1 MDTQGNQNDTATAV
15 NPDQTTQP
23 QLEIDFK
30 KTNENQ
36 ASLAPKEISPEQQIL
51 NLLGKPTNMVLDAVI
66 SVLPKPDTKL
76 KIWAGSEERIFV
88 VEQSLQV
95 DNVLIAKGTILDGK
109 MFYILKFILWDTK
122 KIVYGVRLER
132 RFYMQMNL
140 T

>member
-1 MDTQGNQNDTATAV
+1 MDTQGNQNDTATAE
-15 NPDQTTQP
+15 NSAQTTQP

-30 KTNENQ
+30 KTNENK

-76 KIWAGSEERIFV
+76 KIWAGSEERVFV
-88 VEQSLQV
+88 VEQSLQKG
-95 DNVLIAKGTILDGK
+95 DIALTKGTTHDGK
-109 MFYILKFILWDTK
+109 IFYTLQFILGDK
-122 KIVYGVRLER
+122 NKILYGERLER
-132 RFYMQMNL
+132 RFFMQKNL